1 MQILLGII
9 LTKILFDLNT
19 SYSKSDGSIDKYFG
33 PDLPWKI
40 LKNIEYF
47 TTTLWFI
54 THMAPSALKILK
66 NIENYWKLLRDIE
79 EEKNAQTN
87 WMFSNLTLVHHPHCP
102 HLPRHQLRHQYPG
115 HLEQNHVGRIH
126 IVLDRNSLEEEIKF
140 LSWRAISLHQGW
152 NCRSPFHY
160 DLPRCI
166 SPGQKKTM
174 CSTSSKYSLKHKTFF
189 SLFII

>member
-1 MQILLGII
+1 MARSINILVPICLWKYW
-9 LTKILFDLNT
+9 KILNVLQLH
-19 SYSKSDGSIDKYFG
+19 SGSLLAWSPLPWKY
-33 PDLPWKI
+33 WKI
-40 LKNIEYF
+40 LK
-47 TTTLWFI
+47 I
-54 THMAPSALKILK
+54 TEITEK
-66 NIENYWKLLRDIE
+66 YW
-79 EEKNAQTN
+79 EKNTQTN
-87 WMFSNLTLVHHPHCP
+87 WMFSNLTLVHHSHGP

-166 SPGQKKTM
+166 SPGQKKTFSRHSSYK
-174 CSTSSKYSLKHKTFF
+174 CSTISNHV
-189 SLFII
+189 